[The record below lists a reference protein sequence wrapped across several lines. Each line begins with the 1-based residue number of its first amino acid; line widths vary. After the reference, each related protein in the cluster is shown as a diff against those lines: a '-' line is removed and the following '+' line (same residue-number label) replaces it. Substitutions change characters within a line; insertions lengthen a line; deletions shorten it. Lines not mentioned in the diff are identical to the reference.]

1 MSNGF
6 RAVIAELEEASGIFT
21 RESRVLSSA
30 VTGGG
35 PHAPDGG
42 DGVINAAL
50 SDALRATALTTE
62 QFAAVVGGYGQKL
75 RAAAGEYE
83 AAEDS
88 AAGRTLRITGL
99 LP

>member
-1 MSNGF
+1 VSNGF
-6 RAVIAELEEASGIFT
+6 RAVIAELEAASGVFA
-21 RESRVLSSA
+21 RESRLLSSA

-35 PHAPDGG
+35 PRAPDGG
-42 DGVINAAL
+42 DGIINAAL
-50 SDALRATALTTE
+50 SDTLRAAALTTG
-62 QFAAVVGGYGQKL
+62 QYAAVVGSYGQKL

-88 AAGRTLRITGL
+88 AAGHALRITGL